1 MDGTTAGYGPLFDC
15 EERRKRSIMKV
26 FLTGATGFVGSH
38 VARAYADAGAE
49 LRLLTRKTSRLAAIE
64 GLAAEVVVGDL
75 RQPELLRTA
84 MRGCDALVHVAADY
98 RLWVRDPKEMYAAN
112 VDGTRELLRLAREE
126 GVAKVVYT
134 SSVATMGFKVD
145 GSIVDEATPVSLDEM
160 IGPYKRSKFMAEQEA
175 IQAARAGQHVM
186 ILNPTTPI
194 GAGDAKPT
202 PTGRIVV
209 GFLNRKFP
217 AYVDTGLNLVDVSK
231 VARMHVVALERGT
244 PGERYILGGENLTL
258 KQILDRMSAITGLP
272 SPTMKVPH
280 AVALAFAFFDE
291 TIAGRLLGREP
302 RATVEEVRL
311 ARKQM
316 FASSAKAER
325 ELGFR
330 VLPVYN
336 ALRAA
341 IEWFLANGY
350 APAPAS
356 MQSGRDEDWH
366 HCRAAARGERAGGG
380 LGSAAASWPRCG
392 LYQRRGGGCLRG
404 HGRGA
409 RGAGSAGSDG
419 YTAGDGA
426 DLGGTCGGVRA
437 GARRGSDRSRGR
449 GGGYAEWGKI

>member
-1 MDGTTAGYGPLFDC
+1 
-15 EERRKRSIMKV
+15 MKV
-26 FLTGATGFVGSH
+26 FLTGSTGFIGSH
-38 VARAYADAGAE
+38 VARAFAAAGAE
-49 LRLLTRKTSRLAAIE
+49 LRLLTRKSSRLAAIE
-64 GLAAEVVVGDL
+64 GITAEVVVGDL
-75 RQPELLRTA
+75 RQPESLRTA

-134 SSVATMGFKVD
+134 SSVATMGFQVD
-145 GSIVDEATPVSLDEM
+145 GTIVDETTPVSLEEM

-175 IQAARAGQHVM
+175 IKAARAGQHVM

-209 GFLNRKFP
+209 DFLNRRFP
-217 AYVDTGLNLVDVSK
+217 AYVDTGLNLVDVSEI
-231 VARMHVVALERGT
+231 ARMHVVALVRGT
-244 PGERYILGGENLTL
+244 PGERYILGGENLSL

-280 AVALAFAFFDE
+280 AVALTFAFFDE
-291 TIAGRLLGREP
+291 TITGKLLGKEP

-311 ARKQM
+311 ARKRM

-330 VLPVYN
+330 ILPIYE
-336 ALRAA
+336 AMRAA
-341 IEWFLANGY
+341 IEWFVANGY

-356 MQSGRDEDWH
+356 MPPSE
-366 HCRAAARGERAGGG
+366 AR
-380 LGSAAASWPRCG
+380 
-392 LYQRRGGGCLRG
+392 
-404 HGRGA
+404 
-409 RGAGSAGSDG
+409 
-419 YTAGDGA
+419 
-426 DLGGTCGGVRA
+426 
-437 GARRGSDRSRGR
+437 
-449 GGGYAEWGKI
+449 